1 MSDKSPKGKEKL
13 AWLDSPPNESDK
25 DSNPELTLIQK
36 RKILEHTLKLK
47 RNLPKIDPDSVYT
60 RNKEFN
66 KKKKGKLRDT
76 FYDNGDG
83 IRQPVIDDENS
94 EDNPRFSSTIHA
106 LNSNWRNV
114 DNLAMYTMYS
124 QHADQRNFLMRK
136 TIRESLTP
144 KRVKVRHGA
153 EDIMDLKQRHYKSFC
168 L

>member
-1 MSDKSPKGKEKL
+1 MH
-13 AWLDSPPNESDK
+13 
-25 DSNPELTLIQK
+25 K

-60 RNKEFN
+60 RNKDFN
-66 KKKKGKLRDT
+66 KKKKGKFRDT

-83 IRQPVIDDENS
+83 IRQPVIDHENS
-94 EDNPRFSSTIHA
+94 EHNPRFSSTIHA
-106 LNSNWRNV
+106 LNSDWRNV
-114 DNLAMYTMYS
+114 DNQAMYTMYS

-136 TIRESLTP
+136 TIRKSLTP
-144 KRVKVRHGA
+144 KTKRVWHGG